1 MSVCVSVC
9 LCLCVCTRAP
19 LILNAFAITDI
30 STDYA
35 AIFHR
40 YLLALKVKVD
50 VAVLGSLSLI
60 VLMVSENAKQHCTE
74 SQFGLAVRY
83 LGC

>member
-1 MSVCVSVC
+1 MSVSVSVC
-9 LCLCVCTRAP
+9 LYVCTRAS
-19 LILNAFAITDI
+19 IFFYNAFAITDI

-35 AIFHR
+35 AISHR
-40 YLLALKVKVD
+40 CLLALKVKVD

-60 VLMVSENAKQHCTE
+60 VLMVSEDAKQHCTE
-74 SQFGLAVRY
+74 NRFGLAVRR